1 MKRTPFG
8 LLLLCVIGLAGAQTT
23 TEKPAERRPLNL
35 KLDNPS
41 SWATTAPEPEKERE
55 QNLPTL
61 GADARPVP
69 QTVQKTPEWGSNSP
83 IPKDST
89 QGR

>member
-1 MKRTPFG
+1 MRRAPFG
-8 LLLLCVIGLAGAQTT
+8 LLLLCAIGLAGAQTT
-23 TEKPAERRPLNL
+23 TEKPQERRPLNL

-83 IPKDST
+83 IPKDSNP
-89 QGR
+89 GR

>member
-1 MKRTPFG
+1 MRRAPLG
-8 LLLLCVIGLAGAQTT
+8 LLLVCVIGLAGAQTT
-23 TEKPAERRPLNL
+23 PEKPEERRPLNL

-41 SWATTAPEPEKERE
+41 SWATTAPEPEKERD

-83 IPKDST
+83 IPKDSNP
-89 QGR
+89 GR

>member
-1 MKRTPFG
+1 MRRAPFG

-23 TEKPAERRPLNL
+23 TEKPQERRPLNL

-41 SWATTAPEPEKERE
+41 SWATAAPEPEKERD

-69 QTVQKTPEWGSNSP
+69 QAVQKPPEWGSNSP
-83 IPKDST
+83 IPKDSNP
-89 QGR
+89 GR